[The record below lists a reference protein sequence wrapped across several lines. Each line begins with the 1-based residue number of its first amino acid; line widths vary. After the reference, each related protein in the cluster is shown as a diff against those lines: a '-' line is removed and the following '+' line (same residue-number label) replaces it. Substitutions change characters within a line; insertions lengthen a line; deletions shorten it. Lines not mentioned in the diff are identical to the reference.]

1 MTELWVYVELCR
13 EGIRPVTFELLGKA
27 AELSARC
34 GGRVTAVALG
44 DCDTG
49 ALIAAGV
56 DRVLVGEGLPF
67 PAEDGLQAQALAELC
82 RRHHP
87 DMLLLGA
94 TGVGRSLAPRTAA
107 LLRTGLTA
115 DCTRLDLD
123 ENGLLLQTRPA
134 FGGNLMATILCPEH
148 RPQMATVRPKVF
160 PMPALDADRRG
171 EVCRE
176 ALPPMESPVHLLEEL
191 PAPGGDARLDAD
203 ILVAVGNG
211 IGGDEN
217 LAMARELAR
226 RLDGGLAAT
235 RPLVDAGRVPYPHQ
249 VGQTGKTVAPKV
261 YLALGISGAI
271 QHMAGVQAE
280 RIIAVN
286 ADPDAPIFAQADE
299 AVVADCGAFLRELL
313 TLIPQRG

>member
-1 MTELWVYVELCR
+1 MTELWVYVESGPA
-13 EGIRPVTFELLGKA
+13 GIRPVTLELLGKA
-27 AELSARC
+27 APLAAQC
-34 GGRVTAVALG
+34 GGRVTAVALA
-44 DCDTG
+44 DCDAQ
-49 ALIAAGV
+49 ALFAAGA
-56 DRVLVGEGLPF
+56 DAVLLGEGLP
-67 PAEDGLQAQALAELC
+67 PQAEDGLQAQALAELC
-82 RRHHP
+82 RRHRP

-134 FGGNLMATILCPEH
+134 FGGNLLATILCPER

-160 PMPALDADRRG
+160 PLPIPDVRRTGPVERESLSLPDAAVR
-171 EVCRE
+171 CL
-176 ALPPMESPVHLLEEL
+176 AEL

-203 ILVAVGNG
+203 MLVAVGNG

-226 RLDGGLAAT
+226 RLDGGLAAS

-271 QHMAGVQAE
+271 QHLAGVQAE
-280 RIIAVN
+280 KLIAVN

-299 AVVADCGAFLRELL
+299 GIVADCGAFLRELL
-313 TLIPQRG
+313 ALIPPRK

>member
-34 GGRVTAVALG
+34 GGRVTAVAL
-44 DCDTG
+44 DECDTG
-49 ALIAAGV
+49 ALIASGA

-67 PAEDGLQAQALAELC
+67 SAEDGLQAQALAELC
-82 RRHHP
+82 RRRHP

-176 ALPPMESPVHLLEEL
+176 ALPPMESPVHLLEDL

-203 ILVAVGNG
+203 ILVAVGSG

-217 LAMARELAR
+217 LMARAQKLAEKLGDGSDPPHGGRGRPPRPPAGGADGQDRGPQALPGPGNIR
-226 RLDGGLAAT
+226 R
-235 RPLVDAGRVPYPHQ
+235 HQ
-249 VGQTGKTVAPKV
+249 NIWPA
-261 YLALGISGAI
+261 
-271 QHMAGVQAE
+271 
-280 RIIAVN
+280 
-286 ADPDAPIFAQADE
+286 
-299 AVVADCGAFLRELL
+299 
-313 TLIPQRG
+313 

>member
-49 ALIAAGV
+49 ALIAAGA
-56 DRVLVGEGLPF
+56 DRVLVGEGMPF

-148 RPQMATVRPKVF
+148 RPQMSTVRPKVF
-160 PMPALDADRRG
+160 PMPALDVDRRG

-217 LAMARELAR
+217 LAMARELAQ

-235 RPLVDAGRVPYPHQ
+235 APWWTRDGCPTPIRWGRRARPWPPRSTWPWEFP
-249 VGQTGKTVAPKV
+249 APFSTWPGYRRK
-261 YLALGISGAI
+261 GSS
-271 QHMAGVQAE
+271 
-280 RIIAVN
+280 
-286 ADPDAPIFAQADE
+286 P
-299 AVVADCGAFLRELL
+299 
-313 TLIPQRG
+313 

>member
-27 AELSARC
+27 AELAARC
-34 GGRVTAVALG
+34 GGRVTAAALG
-44 DCDTG
+44 ACDTE
-49 ALIAAGV
+49 ALIAAGA
-56 DRVLVGEGLPF
+56 DRVLLGEGVAL

-82 RRHHP
+82 RRHRP

-94 TGVGRSLAPRTAA
+94 TGMGRSLAPRVAA

-123 ENGLLLQTRPA
+123 ESGLLLQTRPA
-134 FGGNLMATILCPEH
+134 FGGNLLATILCPER

-160 PMPALDADRRG
+160 PQPAPDASRHG
-171 EVCRE
+171 EVRRE
-176 ALPPMESPVHLLEEL
+176 ALPPLQSSVRLLEEL

-211 IGGDEN
+211 IGGEEN

-226 RLDGGLAAT
+226 RLGGGLAAS
-235 RPLVDAGRVPYPHQ
+235 RPLVDAGRMPYPHQ

-280 RIIAVN
+280 KIIAVN
-286 ADPDAPIFAQADE
+286 ADADAPIFAYADE

-313 TLIPQRG
+313 TAVPAVE

>member
-49 ALIAAGV
+49 ALIAAGA
-56 DRVLVGEGLPF
+56 DRALVGEGLPF

-82 RRHHP
+82 RRRHP

-94 TGVGRSLAPRTAA
+94 TGAGRSLAPRTAA

-148 RPQMATVRPKVF
+148 RPQMATVRPGVMQKL
-160 PMPALDADRRG
+160 P
-171 EVCRE
+171 RE
-176 ALPPMESPVHLLEEL
+176 AGRRAEVEEFNPGFVPNDKYVEIMDVVKAVSNVADIMDAKILVSGGRGVDFRGLLEG
-191 PAPGGDARLDAD
+191 AGGDQRRPVSVLRHT
-203 ILVAVGNG
+203 GNG
-211 IGGDEN
+211 NGLLVLGDGN
-217 LAMARELAR
+217 II
-226 RLDGGLAAT
+226 
-235 RPLVDAGRVPYPHQ
+235 P
-249 VGQTGKTVAPKV
+249 
-261 YLALGISGAI
+261 I
-271 QHMAGVQAE
+271 QFYF
-280 RIIAVN
+280 
-286 ADPDAPIFAQADE
+286 PP
-299 AVVADCGAFLRELL
+299 
-313 TLIPQRG
+313 

>member
-49 ALIAAGV
+49 ALIAAGA
-56 DRVLVGEGLPF
+56 DRVLAGEGVPF

-82 RRHHP
+82 RRRHP

-171 EVCRE
+171 EACR
-176 ALPPMESPVHLLEEL
+176 
-191 PAPGGDARLDAD
+191 
-203 ILVAVGNG
+203 
-211 IGGDEN
+211 
-217 LAMARELAR
+217 
-226 RLDGGLAAT
+226 
-235 RPLVDAGRVPYPHQ
+235 
-249 VGQTGKTVAPKV
+249 
-261 YLALGISGAI
+261 
-271 QHMAGVQAE
+271 
-280 RIIAVN
+280 
-286 ADPDAPIFAQADE
+286 
-299 AVVADCGAFLRELL
+299 
-313 TLIPQRG
+313 